1 MQVFLL
7 LSLTESTDGLSGTEK
22 GRFVRFEGLAL
33 SAELQCWFYDQFLQV
48 VHLCSQ
54 LIRSLVLIFLMI
66 FFLGRERLQPL
77 LQSCRQRSAVGSWSH
92 SSSSLI
98 LDGVGPT

>member
-7 LSLTESTDGLSGTEK
+7 LSLTESTDRLGGTEK
-22 GRFVRFEGLAL
+22 RGFVGFEGLAL
-33 SAELQCWFYDQFLQV
+33 SAELQGRFCNHLLQIL
-48 VHLCSQ
+48 HLCSQ

-77 LQSCRQRSAVGSWSH
+77 LQSC
-92 SSSSLI
+92 
-98 LDGVGPT
+98 T